1 MILNFLTKISNTNR
15 KKTMQI
21 NSGEKVIQDFFVAS
35 CLCIYLANKTISR
48 FCKFKKFKIL
58 EN

>member
-1 MILNFLTKISNTNR
+1 MILNFLTKISNSNR
-15 KKTMQI
+15 KKMQI
-21 NSGEKVIQDFFVAS
+21 NSGEKVIQDFLVAG
-35 CLCIYLANKTISR
+35 CLCIYLANKIISR